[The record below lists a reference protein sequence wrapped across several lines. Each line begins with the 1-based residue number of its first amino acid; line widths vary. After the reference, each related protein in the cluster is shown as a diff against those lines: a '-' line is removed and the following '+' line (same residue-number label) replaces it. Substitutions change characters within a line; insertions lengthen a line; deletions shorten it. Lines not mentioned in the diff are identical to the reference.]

1 MFLCFF
7 CLTSLSLESSRI
19 RKTALF
25 LMSCR
30 LKKYKNL
37 HLGASQMV
45 QKHKHWKLQLVE
57 SKLRVFISYLSQM
70 KAYSKVYSVI
80 LYSSTL
86 YSLSLPFF
94 VLEIFKFKYDR
105 FFIRHSVSISKF
117 EWSEQPC
124 FSTGITLLLT
134 CKML

>member
-7 CLTSLSLESSRI
+7 CLTSLSWNLLESERLLCSWCHVGWRNTKI
-19 RKTALF
+19 CILELHKWCKNINIENHNF
-25 LMSCR
+25 LQVNCR
-30 LKKYKNL
+30 FLLVIWAK
-37 HLGASQMV
+37 
-45 QKHKHWKLQLVE
+45 WKQ
-57 SKLRVFISYLSQM
+57 S
-70 KAYSKVYSVI
+70 VYSVI